1 MTLLFPLREP
11 SSPQDRDQ
19 QIMELALRQARHAWQ
34 AEEVP
39 VGAIIVRGNQILGR
53 GANGVEAL
61 KDATAH
67 AEMLALS
74 QAFATVG
81 EKRLVDA
88 ELYCTLEPCIQCTGA
103 LLHARIKRVVYG
115 AADPKFG
122 GIESLVRLLE
132 LPGLNHRIEATGG
145 VLAAESAA
153 LLQEFFRRKRAKQPL
168 DLPPAP
174 PSADSPE

>member
-1 MTLLFPLREP
+1 MVLLFPLRP
-11 SSPQDRDQ
+11 PKSPEQRDIA
-19 QIMELALRQARHAWQ
+19 IMEMALKEARKAWA

-39 VGAIIVRGNQILGR
+39 VGALVVRGNQLLGR
-53 GANGVEAL
+53 GANEVEAL

-74 QAFATVG
+74 QAFAASG

-132 LPGLNHRIEATGG
+132 LPGLNHRMQAKGG
-145 VLAAESAA
+145 VLAAECAQ
-153 LLQEFFRRKRAKQPL
+153 LLQEFFRRKREAAKGEKQG
-168 DLPPAP
+168 P
-174 PSADSPE
+174 PS

>member
-1 MTLLFPLREP
+1 MALLFPLRPPENP
-11 SSPQDRDQ
+11 EQRDLA
-19 QIMELALRQARHAWQ
+19 IMEMALQEARKAWA

-39 VGAIIVRGNQILGR
+39 VGAMVVRGNQCLGR
-53 GANGVEAL
+53 GANAVEAL
-61 KDATAH
+61 QDATAH

-74 QAFATVG
+74 QAFAATG

-103 LLHARIKRVVYG
+103 LLHARVKRVVYG

-132 LPGLNHRIEATGG
+132 LPGLNHRIEVRGG
-145 VLAAESAA
+145 VLAAESAQ
-153 LLQEFFRRKRAKQPL
+153 LLQEFFRRKRAETKGQKE
-168 DLPPAP
+168 AP
-174 PSADSPE
+174 PS

>member
-11 SSPQDRDQ
+11 ETPEQRDQ
-19 QIMELALRQARHAWQ
+19 QIMELALRQARVAWQ

-39 VGAIIVRGNQILGR
+39 VGAVIVRGNRILGR
-53 GANGVEAL
+53 GANAVEAL
-61 KDATAH
+61 TDATAH

-74 QAFATVG
+74 QAFEAAG

-103 LLHARIKRVVYG
+103 LLHARVKRIVYG
-115 AADPKFG
+115 APDPKFG

-132 LPGLNHRIEATGG
+132 LPGLNHRIEALGG
-145 VLAAESAA
+145 VSATESAA
-153 LLQEFFRRKRAKQPL
+153 LLQEFFRRKRARLPLQP
-168 DLPPAP
+168 PPAP
-174 PSADSPE
+174 GNPE

>member
-11 SSPQDRDQ
+11 ESQEERDQ
-19 QIMELALRQARHAWQ
+19 AIMEMALRQARAAWEQ
-34 AEEVP
+34 DEVP
-39 VGAIIVRGNQILGR
+39 VGAVVVRGNQVIGR

-74 QAFATVG
+74 QAFAAVE
-81 EKRLVDA
+81 EKRLVEA

-122 GIESLVRLLE
+122 GVESLARLLE
-132 LPGLNHRIEATGG
+132 LPRLNHRIEAVGG
-145 VLAAESAA
+145 VLAEESAT
-153 LLQEFFRRKRAKQPL
+153 LLRDFFRRKRAKQPL
-168 DLPPAP
+168 ADDSERIP
-174 PSADSPE
+174 PSGQE